1 MQLVPVDHDPFA
13 SAPAPATAPRLVP
26 VEHNPFGEAPK
37 AAFAGVDA
45 PAAAVPGDESAAIG
59 RALINGIPI
68 AGPYLLSGIEKG
80 AAGVRAIQNDTTY
93 SDELKKVQAFS
104 ESTAKA
110 NPWSTTAGELGGGV
124 LGTIPA
130 VAAAPAAF
138 GIGSAALPL
147 RMAASAASGAGI
159 GATDAA
165 VRTGGNL
172 DDVKFSG
179 ALGGAVG
186 AVSPPAGIL
195 AGKLVAAIKGGDVP
209 GMSGLREAVS
219 GLSEADLAS
228 AQYLR
233 ESSASLP
240 GGGFG
245 LSVGEAVNKATGGR
259 APRLSQLE
267 RVVGQ
272 SGGNGAN
279 VVADAYAARPAAI
292 DNAVRSSFDMF
303 GPVNTAPTRLG
314 FDVQAA
320 ARAGLL
326 QTPEGQAFVGAREAV
341 GPRVTPMQSGEAIQ
355 TEMRA
360 LRDQLEGARAAQARP
375 DYDAA
380 AAAPERAGIDR
391 TTTVE
396 RLGEPDLQTLNL
408 PARGPLKF
416 DPPPEGPE
424 SVADLRP
431 TRGPAQ
437 PGRPQGDR
445 SLRRFIAEN
454 GGIVDQGGELR
465 AGDHHRWM
473 QPGVGRLVR
482 DDGQT
487 IDEFWRPKL
496 IEAGYLPPDADGYM
510 QRDIR
515 DELFELLRQ
524 ESRGQRVYPYD
535 WAKNTD
541 EGVRFSKA
549 RDEYENAASMT
560 KRDLGAALKEV
571 GLEPRRLEK
580 DVLDRAQAMLMRQE
594 VSDPLDAYERAVMA
608 SREPAPRVTSRE
620 VPTTITEEIP
630 APRFGQAN
638 PLRAIEV
645 IDNLI
650 ATSKGNVL
658 STLRATRR
666 DLFENAPDPQSGV
679 REPEMAVPGLHQAR
693 ERLDR
698 RIAEAI
704 EKGDG
709 VMASRLQ
716 PAREAIDQSL
726 KEVPEMAAADARFE
740 AASRPLDP
748 LTGNTPL
755 GRVTARDDLTG
766 RMQTPAE
773 QVPGMVSGPTAA
785 RELLAQP
792 APAARQALEG
802 RIVTQI
808 VDQAERGGDV
818 SADAL
823 RAAMR
828 ENEDVLAQMPGA
840 RARLSD
846 LAVAR
851 EGMARVEASPL
862 GQIAQEPSVKRATD
876 ALFAREPVPGSQN
889 EVASAMRAL
898 GENNRRA
905 ADELSRHYLESV
917 FNQATR
923 EMRGQPAQYGGAA
936 FASAVRGGPQ
946 QRQNLE
952 AVIRSMPDGEVKWKG
967 MDRLLTV
974 LEATGYR
981 PMKGSDTAFNAAI
994 QREMEAG
1001 TPLRKALVDVTTG
1014 GAAGATVGGV
1024 AGGVGGAAI
1033 GLRRALGDAYT
1044 RARVMGQGEV
1054 YARLLFDPKALP
1066 DLRALAKAPAGS
1078 KNADLFTQRLL
1089 TLANSGTAAA
1099 RD

>member
-1 MQLVPVDHDPFA
+1 MAETDIEVEGPDGSVFA
-13 SAPAPATAPRLVP
+13 FPAGTTDGVMRTALLKHYQKPEAT
-26 VEHNPFGEAPK
+26 FG
-37 AAFAGVDA
+37 GVDA
-45 PAAAVPGDESAAIG
+45 PAAGVPGDASAAIG
-59 RALINGIPI
+59 RGLVNGIPI
-68 AGPYLLSGIEKG
+68 LGPYLMSGLEKG
-80 AAGVRAIQNDTTY
+80 AASVRAIQNDTTY
-93 SDELKKVQAFS
+93 SDELKKAQAFS
-104 ESTAKA
+104 ENTAKA

-165 VRTGGNL
+165 VRSGGNL
-172 DDVKFSG
+172 EEAKW
-179 ALGGAVG
+179 GGLVGGGVG

-195 AGKLVAAIKGGDVP
+195 FGKLVAAIKGGDAP
-209 GMSGLREAVS
+209 GMAGLREALS

-303 GPVNTAPTRLG
+303 GPVNTSPTGLG

-341 GPRVTPMQSGEAIQ
+341 GPRVTPLQSGEAIQ

-396 RLGEPDLQTLNL
+396 RPGEPIVTYPNAPPRFSPDA
-408 PARGPLKF
+408 PAPLMSA
-416 DPPPEGPE
+416 PPVTPEVSG
-424 SVADLRP
+424 A
-431 TRGPAQ
+431 
-437 PGRPQGDR
+437 RPQSFMQWLAR
-445 SLRRFIAEN
+445 N
-454 GGIVDQGGELR
+454 GGVPMDADTLGQDFNRIYVPGNGTLARRNAPTWDQIRVRLMEEGYRPADWAATARETDVRDFVMDQVRRERFKQGPTLR
-465 AGDHHRWM
+465 AGDEAASVANR
-473 QPGVGRLVR
+473 R
-482 DDGQT
+482 GQDT
-487 IDEFWRPKL
+487 DEFR
-496 IEAGYLPPDADGYM
+496 EALSSTERLFDDALDN
-510 QRDIR
+510 
-515 DELFELLRQ
+515 
-524 ESRGQRVYPYD
+524 
-535 WAKNTD
+535 A
-541 EGVRFSKA
+541 GVRPGSLRPEVRSRA
-549 RDEYENAASMT
+549 
-560 KRDLGAALKEV
+560 LGAMMDDQ
-571 GLEPRRLEK
+571 RL
-580 DVLDRAQAMLMRQE
+580 
-594 VSDPLDAYERAVMA
+594 DPLDAYERVVGSMD
-608 SREPAPRVTSRE
+608 EPMRPFVKS
-620 VPTTITEEIP
+620 TTVTEEIP
-630 APRFGQAN
+630 APRFGQAS

-666 DLFENAPDPQSGV
+666 DLFENAPDPQSGL
-679 REPEMAVPGLHQAR
+679 REPEMAVRGLHQAR
-693 ERLDR
+693 ERLDQ
-698 RIAEAI
+698 RIAKAI
-704 EKGDG
+704 KDEDG

-726 KEVPEMAAADARFE
+726 KEVPEMAVADARFE

-755 GRVTARDDLTG
+755 GRVTARDDLSG

-808 VDQAERGGDV
+808 IDQAERGGDV
-818 SADAL
+818 SANAL

-828 ENEDVLAQMPGA
+828 EHEDVLAQLPGA
-840 RARLSD
+840 RGRLSD

-851 EGMARVEASPL
+851 EGMTRVEASPL

-876 ALFAREPVPGSQN
+876 ALFAREPAPGSQN

-967 MDRLLTV
+967 MERLLTV

-981 PMKGSDTAFNAAI
+981 PIKGSDTAFNAAI

-1078 KNADLFTQRLL
+1078 KNAELFTQRLL